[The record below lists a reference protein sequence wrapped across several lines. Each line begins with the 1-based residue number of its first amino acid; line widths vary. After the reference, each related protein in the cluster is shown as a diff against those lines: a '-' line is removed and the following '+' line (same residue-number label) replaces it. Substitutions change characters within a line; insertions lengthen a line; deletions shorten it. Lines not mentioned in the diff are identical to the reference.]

1 MEKLEN
7 EVTENLAGDVI
18 ETVEVDSVNSG
29 NGLVKVAIGVGII
42 VTAGVATLIYKKIK
56 NNGDK
61 NNEDAGKKRFSI
73 LKKHKNQI
81 EEDVIDDFDNFDD
94 EE

>member
-29 NGLVKVAIGVGII
+29 NGLVKVASGVGII

-61 NNEDAGKKRFSI
+61 NNGDAGKKRFSI

-81 EEDVIDDFDNFDD
+81 EEDVIDDFDNFD
-94 EE
+94 EEE